1 MSAERLVEDALNDI
15 LEAASKAIE
24 FVDDMDSENLSDD
37 DKTGYAV
44 IRALEVVGE
53 AARRIPESF
62 REKHPDIPWSEMAGM
77 RNKLI
82 HDYFGVDLDVVLN
95 TVHEDL
101 PPLVSAI
108 QTILTSKPDC
118 PEYRP

>member
-62 REKHPDIPWSEMAGM
+62 REKHPDIP
-77 RNKLI
+77 
-82 HDYFGVDLDVVLN
+82 
-95 TVHEDL
+95 
-101 PPLVSAI
+101 
-108 QTILTSKPDC
+108 
-118 PEYRP
+118 